1 MIAQS
6 AAAARITRLTIRAAP
21 GYAQNIFPPEPSL
34 MRDAEYRNILTSQ
47 GLTRRGV
54 LRLGGAAGL
63 TLGMLPFLRAA
74 KERDSAA
81 NSTAP
86 GFGRAKSVLL
96 VYASGGQSQ
105 LDMWDMKPHAPAE
118 VRGDFRPIA
127 TAVPGT
133 TICEHMPRL
142 ARLADRYTLLRSVSH
157 DDLDHGS
164 ATYLALTG
172 RPHAKKS
179 SNPPASP
186 NDYPTFGSVLHRV
199 RPAKHLPYTAVHVNG
214 PALVP
219 EYVAPGQ
226 NAGFLGRACEPLLI
240 GDPTEEPIPLRGLDA
255 PPDVTEPRLAGR
267 HALLKSLDDDAGPER
282 PLREMEQSYR
292 QAFDLLAA
300 KNVRDAFDLS
310 REPAA
315 LRERY
320 GAHRSGQSCLLARR
334 LVEAGVPWVT
344 VIWNHSNRGQDKH
357 ADDTDWYGW
366 DTHNDIFDALK
377 VHLLPRFDRSFS
389 ALLEDLDQ
397 RGLLDSTLVVCMGE
411 FGRAPLVALERT
423 FDGTSPGR
431 KHWAGVYSIVLAGA
445 GVARGGVVGAS
456 DRDGAYPSTGPVGPW
471 DVAATMFH
479 ALGVAPDGH
488 ATDPSDKP
496 FAITT
501 GKPVTALY
509 G

>member
-1 MIAQS
+1 M
-6 AAAARITRLTIRAAP
+6 LDP
-21 GYAQNIFPPEPSL
+21 FPPPEPSA
-34 MRDAEYRNILTSQ
+34 MRDAEYRRILRSQ

-63 TLGMLPFLRAA
+63 SLGLLPFLRAA
-74 KERDSAA
+74 KEHDGAA
-81 NSTAP
+81 KSTAP
-86 GFGRAKSVLL
+86 GFGKAKSVLL

-105 LDMWDMKPHAPAE
+105 IDLWDMKPHAPAE
-118 VRGDFRPIA
+118 VRGVFEPAA
-127 TAVPGT
+127 TSVTGT

-142 ARLADRYTLLRSVSH
+142 ARLAHLYTILRSVSH

-172 RPHAKKS
+172 VPHPKKS
-179 SNPPASP
+179 SNPPALP
-186 NDYPTFGSVLHRV
+186 TDYPTYGAILHRV
-199 RPAKHLPYTAVHVNG
+199 RPSRRLPYTAVHVNG

-226 NAGFLGRACEPLLI
+226 GAGFLGRACEPLLI
-240 GDPTEEPIPLRGLDA
+240 GDPTEGPLALRGLDPLPEVSA
-255 PPDVTEPRLAGR
+255 ARLADR
-267 HALLKSLDDDAGPER
+267 RSLRDALDAAGGKGAER

-292 QAFDLLAA
+292 QAYDLLAA
-300 KNVRDAFDLS
+300 KNVRQAFDLS
-310 REPAA
+310 SEPLP

-320 GAHRSGQSCLLARR
+320 GLHRSGQSCLLARR

-344 VIWNHSNRGQDKH
+344 VIWNHTNRGQDKQP
-357 ADDTDWYGW
+357 DDPDAYGW

-377 VHLLPRFDRSFS
+377 DHLLPRFDRSFS
-389 ALLEDLDQ
+389 ALLEDLEQ

-411 FGRAPLVALERT
+411 FGRAPLVALEKT
-423 FDGTSPGR
+423 FAGSTPGR
-431 KHWAGVYSIVLAGA
+431 KHWPGVYSIVLAGA

-456 DRDGAYPSTGPVGPW
+456 DRNGAYPSTTPVGPW

-479 ALGVAPDGH
+479 ALGVAPGGH
-488 ATDPSDKP
+488 YTDPANRPS
-496 FAITT
+496 AITT
-501 GKPVTALY
+501 GKPIAALY